1 MSLFKKKYKR
11 SEWFEGLLW
20 AESIVSTCGIDHL
33 RMYIYLG
40 AHDPYEFES
49 DRGAE
54 DFHGYYESILDQLEN
69 K

>member
-1 MSLFKKKYKR
+1 MNWFKCKYKK
-11 SEWFEGLLW
+11 STWFEGLLW
-20 AESIVSTCGIDHL
+20 AERVVNTCGIDHL
-33 RMYIYLG
+33 RMYIYHG

-54 DFHGYYESILDQLEN
+54 DFYDYYESILGQIEN